1 MTIFILILALI
12 LAIVAVAFALQN
24 PLIVTATFF
33 TLSMKG
39 SLALFV
45 LIGVGVG
52 IVIGVLAMLPSVLK
66 GALTVSRHRKQINA
80 LEKSLNEQKKIKP
93 DEASDKIK
101 SDETPKS

>member
-1 MTIFILILALI
+1 MTVFVLILALI

-33 TLSMKG
+33 TVSMKG

-52 IVIGVLAMLPSVLK
+52 FLIGVLAMLPTVLK
-66 GALTVSRHRKQINA
+66 GVLTVSRHRKHIST
-80 LEKSLNEQKKIKP
+80 LEKSLNEQKKAETAEADDKTKS
-93 DEASDKIK
+93 DEASK
-101 SDETPKS
+101 P

>member
-66 GALTVSRHRKQINA
+66 GALTVSRHRKQINT
-80 LEKSLNEQKKIKP
+80 LEKSLNEQKKTKP